1 MAEQSQIQI
10 PIKVFTGKS
19 DLLVAIGVI
28 GIVGVMIIP
37 LPPIVL
43 DFLLS
48 FDIALAVIIL
58 LSSLYNLDPLEFS
71 VFPSLLLVVT
81 LFRLSLNVAST
92 RLILLHGENGVE
104 AAGKVIKAFGS
115 FVIGGNYVVGLLVFF
130 ILVLINFIVI
140 TKGAERTAEVA
151 ARFTLDAMP
160 GKQMSIDAD
169 LNAGLINEDGARLR
183 RLKISQ
189 EAEFY
194 GAMDGASKFI
204 KGDAIA
210 GILITLINI
219 LGGLVV
225 GVLQKGMTISDAAT
239 TYTILTVGDGLVGQ
253 IPALIISTASGIIVT
268 RAVSESNIG
277 QEMTRQL
284 LIHPKAIML
293 TSAILLGFG
302 LVPGLPTIPFLGL
315 SAASGIL
322 AYSTYRAQMSAVQK
336 AGEAVAPSPPPSEAE
351 TKLFSLVEPLG
362 LEVGLRLIPLIAVS
376 SIDNA
381 VSSIDNIDNIDN
393 LDNSIDNPDQY
404 SGSANRSGILDRIT
418 AIRKQYALELGFIFP
433 PVRIKDNLRLDNNTY
448 SILIKGVSVA
458 QGKLLP
464 GHCLAMN
471 SDDNAIPIDG
481 IPTKDPTFGLSALW
495 IPERDVNKARAL
507 GYTAVDLSTVVATH
521 FKEVIRH
528 HSHELL
534 SRQDVQTMLDRLAE
548 SHPKVVE
555 EVVSSNGAAA
565 GLLPLGTV
573 QKVLQNLLK
582 EQVPVR
588 DLVTIVETL
597 GDYGRSV
604 KDPDL
609 LTEYVRGRLARTI
622 SSLYQDTD
630 GTLFAFVLDQ
640 RIEDMLVGSIQHTD
654 QGSHLTLNPGAA
666 QDIITQINNSI
677 QKGGEMDHYP
687 VLLCSGAVRRYIRG
701 LTERFIPRLVTLA
714 YHEIADNIRIQS
726 LGIVELPH

>member
-1 MAEQSQIQI
+1 MAEKSQIQI
-10 PIKVFTGKS
+10 PIKFLTGKS

-71 VFPSLLLVVT
+71 VFPSLLLVAT

-92 RLILLHGENGVE
+92 RLILLHGENGAD

-115 FVIGGNYVVGLLVFF
+115 FVIGGNYVVGLLVFS
-130 ILVLINFIVI
+130 ILVMINFIVI
-140 TKGAERTAEVA
+140 TKGAERTAEVS

-169 LNAGLINEDGARLR
+169 LNAGLINEEQARLR

-194 GAMDGASKFI
+194 GSMDGASKFV

-219 LGGLVV
+219 FGGFVV

-239 TYTILTVGDGLVGQ
+239 TYIILTVGDGLVGQ

-277 QEMTRQL
+277 QEITKQL
-284 LIHPKAIML
+284 LLYPKAIGL
-293 TSAILLGFG
+293 TSAILLCFG
-302 LVPGLPTIPFLGL
+302 LVPGLPTVPFLGL

-322 AYSTYRAQMSAVQK
+322 AWSSYKAQTAAAKK
-336 AGEAVAPSPPPSEAE
+336 AEEKADTKAAPSEAE
-351 TKLFSLVEPLG
+351 GISGSGPKLFSLVEPLG
-362 LEVGLRLIPLIAVS
+362 LEVGLRLIPLI
-376 SIDNA
+376 DLN
-381 VSSIDNIDNIDN
+381 
-393 LDNSIDNPDQY
+393 QH
-404 SGSANRSGILDRIT
+404 SGGGGDYHSGGGSHGAILDRIT
-418 AIRKQYALELGFIFP
+418 AIRKQYASELGFVFP
-433 PVRIKDNLRLDNNTY
+433 PVRIRDNLRIDPNAY

-458 QGKLLP
+458 QGRLFP
-464 GHCLAMN
+464 DHCLAMN
-471 SDDNAIPIDG
+471 SDDDASLIDG

-495 IPERDVNKARAL
+495 IPEKDTNKARAL
-507 GYTAVDLSTVVATH
+507 GYTVVDLSTVVATH
-521 FKEVIRH
+521 FKEVIRQ

-534 SRQDVQTMLDRLAE
+534 SRQDVQSMLNNLAE

-582 EQVPVR
+582 EQVPIR

-622 SSLYQDTD
+622 SSLYQDTE

-640 RIEDMLVGSIQHTD
+640 KIEEMIVRSVQHTD

-677 QKGGEMDHYP
+677 QKGAEGDHYP

-701 LTERFIPRLVTLA
+701 LTERFIPKLVTLA
-714 YHEIADNIRIQS
+714 YHEIADNIKIQS
-726 LGIVELPH
+726 LGVVEMPN